1 MVLVLDASN
10 LILGR
15 LASESSTLIKGKPV
29 KATGTDAEGKVIT
42 PVLATGDK
50 LIIINADKAVI
61 TGDPGYTT
69 KRYLQRAH
77 KKVNTNP
84 RRGPFMPRQPEEIV
98 RRAIRGM
105 IKFKTPS
112 GKAAYRRLEVYVG
125 SPKPEYEKQAI
136 RFNHITADNLLCK
149 RITVGELGRRL
160 STYTKRIGFV
170 NEGSA

>member
-29 KATGTDAEGKVIT
+29 KATGKDPEGKVVT
-42 PVLATGDK
+42 PVLNAGDK

-61 TGDPGYTT
+61 TGDPLQTT

-77 KKVNTNP
+77 VKVNTNP
-84 RRGPFMPRQPEEIV
+84 RRGPFFPRQPEDIV

-112 GKAAYRRLEVYVG
+112 GKAAYRRLEVYSGV
-125 SPKPEYEKQAI
+125 PKPEYKAQAI
-136 RFNHITADNLLCK
+136 RFQHITADKMLCK
-149 RITVGELGRRL
+149 RITVGELGRRI
-160 STYTKRIGFV
+160 STYTNRLGFV
-170 NEGSA
+170 EKGSA

>member
-15 LASESSTLIKGKPV
+15 LASESSTLIKGKPI
-29 KATGTDAEGKVIT
+29 KATGTNVEGKVVT
-42 PVLATGDK
+42 PVLKAGEK

-61 TGDPGYTT
+61 TGDPLKTT
-69 KRYLQRAH
+69 KHYVQRAH

-84 RRGPFMPRQPEEIV
+84 RRGPFMPRQPEDIV

-105 IKFKTPS
+105 IKYKTPS

-125 SPKPEYEKQAI
+125 VPKPEFKEQAI
-136 RFNHITADNLLCK
+136 RFNHITADHMLCK

-160 STYTKRIGFV
+160 STYTTRIGFV
-170 NEGSA
+170 EKGSA